1 MYDQVIDHPIV
12 KGYIANNHFGALIE
26 MEFQLGKPGEIVYH
40 MNVQEKHLATPRAA
54 HGGAVSAFMD
64 GTMGVCAL
72 SEVILDNKVVSTI
85 EMKISFVSP
94 ALLGKKLIGTAKT
107 IKKGKRIV
115 FVEGEIHN
123 DDGDLIAIGTGT
135 FNVYPAEKAGF

>member
-1 MYDQVIDHPIV
+1 MLD
-12 KGYIANNHFGALIE
+12 
-26 MEFQLGKPGEIVYH
+26 MEFQVGNPGEIVYH
-40 MNVQEKHLATPRAA
+40 MDVQEKHLATPRAA

-72 SEVILDNKVVSTI
+72 SQVIMDNHVVSTI

-107 IKKGKRIV
+107 VKKGKRIV
-115 FVEGEIHN
+115 FIEGEIHN
-123 DDGDLIAIGTGT
+123 EDGDLIAIGSGT
-135 FNVYPAEKAGF
+135 FNVYPAAKAGF

>member
-1 MYDQVIDHPIV
+1 MLD
-12 KGYIANNHFGALIE
+12 
-26 MEFQLGKPGEIVYH
+26 MEFQLGNPGEIVYH
-40 MNVQEKHLATPRAA
+40 MVIQEKHLATPRAA

-64 GTMGVCAL
+64 ATMGVCAL
-72 SEVILDNKVVSTI
+72 SQVILDNKVVSTI
-85 EMKISFVSP
+85 EMKLSFVSP
-94 ALLGKKLIGTAKT
+94 ALIGKKLIGTAKT

-123 DDGDLIAIGTGT
+123 EDGDLIAIGTGT